1 LNRNK
6 DADKLSAGLAKFVVE
21 GWFVIKLEGCVFCCR
36 EKWRKKKKFKGGE
49 GCSSSNKLHIKDVFK
64 SVSNSICKND
74 MSLYFLTC
82 FHSLFSHCNSLGIY
96 LENIFISIYRW
107 ILRVHIQLE
116 KFIAIYRYNIFCLCV
131 FVNFLV
137 V

>member
-1 LNRNK
+1 
-6 DADKLSAGLAKFVVE
+6 
-21 GWFVIKLEGCVFCCR
+21 
-36 EKWRKKKKFKGGE
+36 
-49 GCSSSNKLHIKDVFK
+49 
-64 SVSNSICKND
+64 

-116 KFIAIYRYNIFCLCV
+116 KFIAIYRHNIFVDVSLSIFWWC
-131 FVNFLV
+131 NHYQNTR
-137 V
+137 